1 MQLVRKIQTKS
12 SPEILLDPE
21 GLIRLKG
28 RSILENA
35 AEFYEPMLEW
45 VDEYVKSPAELTCT
59 DIELEYFNSATA
71 KFLITLIQRLSMVTF
86 SNARLKVN
94 WYYEDGDDDIFE
106 RGEYL
111 ESVLE
116 IDFNFIKVRSC

>member
-1 MQLVRKIQTKS
+1 MQLIRKIQTKS

-21 GLIRLKG
+21 GMIRLKG

-45 VDEYVKSPAELTCT
+45 VDEYINSPAALTCI

-86 SNARLKVN
+86 RHARLKVN